1 MSKKDK
7 RRGIVYSTDPGYN
20 YQYEEQHEEETLPKN
35 QQKLRVYIEKR
46 GRGGKTATIVKGF
59 TGTSDDL
66 QELARSLKNKCA
78 TGGSS
83 KEGEIILQGD
93 VRDKVVDFLTS
104 EGYEAKKAGG

>member
-1 MSKKDK
+1 MYTQQTPVTTTSMKSNMK
-7 RRGIVYSTDPGYN
+7 RRPCPKTSRNFVFTSKR
-20 YQYEEQHEEETLPKN
+20 EEGAE
-35 QQKLRVYIEKR
+35 
-46 GRGGKTATIVKGF
+46 KTATIVKGF

-104 EGYEAKKAGG
+104 EGKKKKKAGG